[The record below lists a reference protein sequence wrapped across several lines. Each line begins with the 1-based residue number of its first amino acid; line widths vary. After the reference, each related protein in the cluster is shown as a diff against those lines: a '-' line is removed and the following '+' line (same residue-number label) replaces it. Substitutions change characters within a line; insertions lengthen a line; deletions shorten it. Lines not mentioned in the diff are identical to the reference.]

1 MTVFRAADANE
12 TAAGWYLAM
21 TKKDGP
27 VALVLTRQTLP
38 LYNETGIEALKGAY
52 ILNKDL
58 EAKAIPDIIMMASG
72 SELEL
77 VIEAAAS
84 L

>member
-52 ILNKDL
+52 ILNL